1 MEYLLMPLERSLHL
15 AGISRIAVQH
25 LIVGDQALCT
35 FRQKHFVTELYRFAH
50 LAALDEIGVGFEDRV
65 HLLLGGHLL
74 SVYDS
79 APGLIDDS
87 VSQLA
92 VLHDLLSE

>member
-1 MEYLLMPLERSLHL
+1 MPLERSLHL

-50 LAALDEIGVGFEDRV
+50 LAALDEMVWGSKIEYTFSSTGTCSPSMTLRRV
-65 HLLLGGHLL
+65 
-74 SVYDS
+74 
-79 APGLIDDS
+79 
-87 VSQLA
+87 
-92 VLHDLLSE
+92 